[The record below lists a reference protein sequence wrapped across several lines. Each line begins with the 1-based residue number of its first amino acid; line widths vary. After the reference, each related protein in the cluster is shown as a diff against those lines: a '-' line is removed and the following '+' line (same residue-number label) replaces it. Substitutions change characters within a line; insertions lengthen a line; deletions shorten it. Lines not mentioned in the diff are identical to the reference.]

1 MQINQLS
8 IKPIQIQKGRCFLS
22 MTSFDEYLPKC
33 VKVNAYDYFDCLKLL
48 CYFTIYLAGEG
59 GV

>member
-1 MQINQLS
+1 MQINQRS

-33 VKVNAYDYFDCLKLL
+33 VKVNAYDYLDFLKSP
-48 CYFTIYLAGEG
+48 CNFQIYLAGES

>member
-1 MQINQLS
+1 MQITQRS
-8 IKPIQIQKGRCFLS
+8 IKPIQIQKGWCFLL

-33 VKVNAYDYFDCLKLL
+33 VKVNAYDYFDCLKPPR
-48 CYFTIYLAGEG
+48 YFTIYLAGEG